1 MNRAENLLT
10 VMRIRLKIWIYNME
24 NKKSIHPVL
33 IFKDALAIWKSS
45 WQALAKLYLII
56 ALPLLIVNFFLK
68 GPSSQSLFPWSVYTL
83 INWLAGALLMAL
95 LLVAAKEKILGKTIS
110 WQGAIYGAKKYF
122 WPYLLTSALYSI
134 IVAGILFLGVTVS
147 IWLYY
152 FLMKPLGILLSL
164 LAILPCVA
172 VCLAAAVYL
181 VIRLSLCAV
190 VCIMEDIFV
199 FAALKR
205 SHQMVKPYVNA
216 VVGEYCLALLMIIV
230 SFVPLWIA
238 ESLRSGSASGVT
250 ADIYLFC
257 VNIIIQC
264 IWVSIM
270 VVLYKNLKEAAGS

>member
-1 MNRAENLLT
+1 
-10 VMRIRLKIWIYNME
+10 ME
-24 NKKSIHPVL
+24 NKKAIHPVL
-33 IFKDALAIWKSS
+33 IFKDALGVWKSS
-45 WQALAKLYLII
+45 WQSLAKLYLIV

-68 GPSSQSLFPWSVYTL
+68 GPSSQSLLPWFVYTL
-83 INWLAGALLMAL
+83 INWLAGALLMAFL
-95 LLVAAKEKILGKTIS
+95 LTAVKEKFLGRAVS
-110 WQGAIYGAKKYF
+110 WQGAIYEAKKYF

-134 IVAGILFLGVTVS
+134 IVAGILFLGVTLSV
-147 IWLYY
+147 WLYY

-164 LAILPCVA
+164 LAVLPCVS
-172 VCLAAAVYL
+172 VFLAAAVYL

-190 VCIMEDIFV
+190 VCIMEDIFA

-250 ADIYLFC
+250 ADTYLFC
-257 VNIIIQC
+257 VNIITQC